1 MIEGRTVRGRAV
13 GPMAHAVSERGAGRP
28 RGRKSDSRLSTSGPS
43 RTGKGVTHAVV
54 FGLCLLGANTAHAQQ
69 TIRDVVPLAFDRP
82 ESWAMKYFTELSL
95 PTSMGPPE
103 RLGGGTVEVGLEGAF
118 VPQLS
123 DDERRVGFNGT
134 KLEDVN
140 RTRLLGRFRATV
152 GLTASTSLELAYVPP
167 VTVSG
172 ATPHILGVAIGRPF
186 ALSPDWQLG
195 LRLFGQLG
203 TMKGDI
209 TCGANEAAA
218 GPDLVRNPYLCEA
231 PSTDELKQKLVGVEV
246 SAGYGRGR
254 WRPYIGVS
262 VSYLDLQFQVNAL
275 YAGLIDHTLQTTNGE
290 TVSLTGGL
298 GVTPFAHWRLAGEL
312 FYSPLSVVRPP
323 KVSSQNDGLRNGRV
337 LVSYRF

>member
-1 MIEGRTVRGRAV
+1 LARLRKAIERTV
-13 GPMAHAVSERGAGRP
+13 
-28 RGRKSDSRLSTSGPS
+28 L
-43 RTGKGVTHAVV
+43 
-54 FGLCLLGANTAHAQQ
+54 FGLCLLGANAAQAQQ

-82 ESWAMKYFTELSL
+82 ESWAMKYFTALSL
-95 PTSMGPPE
+95 PTAMGPPE
-103 RLGGGTVEVGLEGAF
+103 RLGGGTVEVGFEGAF

-123 DDERRVGFNGT
+123 DDERRVGFDGT

-152 GLTASTSLELAYVPP
+152 GLSAATSLELAYVPP
-167 VTVSG
+167 ITVSG

-186 ALSPDWQLG
+186 ALSPNWQLG

-218 GPDLVRNPYLCEA
+218 GPDLVRNPYLCQA
-231 PSTDELKQKLVGVEV
+231 ASTDELKQRLLGVEV
-246 SAGYGRGR
+246 STAYGRGR
-254 WRPYIGVS
+254 WRPYVGVS

-290 TVSLTGGL
+290 TVSLTAGL
-298 GVTPFAHWRLAGEL
+298 GLTPFRHWRLAAEL

-323 KVSSQNDGLRNGRV
+323 KVSSQNDGLLNGRV
-337 LVSYRF
+337 LASYRF

>member
-1 MIEGRTVRGRAV
+1 MKRSV
-13 GPMAHAVSERGAGRP
+13 
-28 RGRKSDSRLSTSGPS
+28 L
-43 RTGKGVTHAVV
+43 
-54 FGLCLLGANTAHAQQ
+54 FGLCLLGANAAQAQQ

-82 ESWAMKYFTELSL
+82 ESWAMKYFTALSL
-95 PTSMGPPE
+95 PTAMGPPE

-152 GLTASTSLELAYVPP
+152 GLTATTSLELAYVPP
-167 VTVSG
+167 VTVGG
-172 ATPHILGVAIGRPF
+172 ARPHIFGVAIGRPF
-186 ALSPDWQLG
+186 ALSPNWQLG
-195 LRLFGQLG
+195 LRVYGQIG

-231 PSTDELKQKLVGVEV
+231 ASTDELKQRLLGVEV
-246 SAGYGRGR
+246 STGYGRGR
-254 WRPYIGVS
+254 WRPYVGVS
-262 VSYLDLQFQVNAL
+262 LSYLDLQFQVNAL

-290 TVSLTGGL
+290 TVSLTAGL
-298 GVTPFAHWRLAGEL
+298 GLTPFGHWRLAAEL

-323 KVSSQNDGLRNGRV
+323 KVSSQNDGLLNGRL

>member
-1 MIEGRTVRGRAV
+1 M
-13 GPMAHAVSERGAGRP
+13 
-28 RGRKSDSRLSTSGPS
+28 L
-43 RTGKGVTHAVV
+43 
-54 FGLCLLGANTAHAQQ
+54 FGLCLLGANVAQAQQ

-82 ESWAMKYFTELSL
+82 ESWAMKYFTALSL
-95 PTSMGPPE
+95 PTAMGPPE
-103 RLGGGTVEVGLEGAF
+103 RLGGGRVEVGLEGAF

-152 GLTASTSLELAYVPP
+152 GLSAATSLELAYVPP

-172 ATPHILGVAIGRPF
+172 ARPHILGVAIGRPF

-231 PSTDELKQKLVGVEV
+231 ASTDELKQRLLGVEV
-246 SAGYGRGR
+246 TTAYGRGR
-254 WRPYIGVS
+254 WRPYVGVS

-290 TVSLTGGL
+290 TVSLTAGVGL
-298 GVTPFAHWRLAGEL
+298 TPFRHWRLAAEL

-323 KVSSQNDGLRNGRV
+323 KVSSQNDGLLNGRV
-337 LVSYRF
+337 LASYRF